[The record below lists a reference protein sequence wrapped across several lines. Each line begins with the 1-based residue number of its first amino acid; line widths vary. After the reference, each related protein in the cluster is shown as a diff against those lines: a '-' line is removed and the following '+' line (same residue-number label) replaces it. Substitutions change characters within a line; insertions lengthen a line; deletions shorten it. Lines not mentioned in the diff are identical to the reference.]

1 MHYYT
6 FKPKDYMS
14 KTAFLEPME
23 DLAYRRMLDHCYLTE
38 KPLPENIDE
47 IAMLIRMRTHTDSIK
62 VVLHYFFELTAQGY
76 VNDYVARELSAYH
89 SKSLKAK
96 ASADARWSKE
106 RKKIKDITDDKS
118 QCDID
123 ANALRKECESNANQQ
138 PITNNDKPITSIN
151 NIGESD
157 KPTRFMFNKELINL
171 GCDKDLV
178 IEYMAHRKA
187 KKASNSKIAFDG
199 LIREQQKSGLDLN
212 AVMKICIERG
222 WRGFEAS
229 WLKNQ
234 NSGYQQST
242 PQSRQTPSMAD
253 YMQREMMRDVY
264 HEQQN
269 FLEHKE

>member
-14 KTAFLEPME
+14 KTAFLEPLE

-38 KPLPENIDE
+38 KPLPKDIEE
-47 IAMLIRMRTHTDSIK
+47 IAMLIRMRTHTDSINT
-62 VVLHYFFELTAQGY
+62 VLHYFFELTADGY
-76 VNDYVARELSAYH
+76 VNDYVARELFAYH

-96 ASADARWSKE
+96 ASADARWKKE
-106 RKKIKDITDDKS
+106 RNKIKDISVVKS
-118 QCDID
+118 NCESN
-123 ANALRKECESNANQQ
+123 ANALREDCESNANQQ
-138 PITNNDKPITSIN
+138 PLTNNDKPITNIN

-157 KPTRFMFNKELINL
+157 KPTRFMFNKELVNL

-178 IEYMAHRKA
+178 VEYIAHRKA

-229 WLKNQ
+229 WLNNQ
-234 NSGYQQST
+234 KPSYQPST

-253 YMQREMMRDVY
+253 YMQREAMRDVTP
-264 HEQQN
+264 EQQH
-269 FLEHKE
+269 FLEHEQ